1 MICCSCAFVTD
12 QTYDSL
18 SWRDPRLVLLTLS
31 SPGCLREGYQECS
44 DQFAAY
50 GNDFSYNA
58 QPQVD
63 PGYNIFMVSAWKP
76 RFSVLT
82 FECPQKRNSENFRHF
97 QSTLD
102 GHAMSPLFSQTSG
115 FRDKR
120 LDLGHH
126 DAPLFATFCK
136 NWELWKERRNYI
148 SEWILVEQVRAE
160 QISQSPSDSW
170 SQSFNLAPS
179 IKSSLKIL
187 PQIPFSKT
195 DLKR

>member
-1 MICCSCAFVTD
+1 MTCSHVDLMKYCSCALVTD

-18 SWRDPRLVLLTLS
+18 SWRDPRLRLLILS
-31 SPGCLREGYQECS
+31 SPGGGYQECC
-44 DQFAAY
+44 DHFAVC
-50 GNDFSYNA
+50 GKVSNNA

-63 PGYNIFMVSAWKP
+63 PGRNLKFFVIFCQLSMVLS
-76 RFSVLT
+76 L
-82 FECPQKRNSENFRHF
+82 
-97 QSTLD
+97 
-102 GHAMSPLFSQTSG
+102 LFSQTSG

-179 IKSSLKIL
+179 IKSSLKIYHFPEL
-187 PQIPFSKT
+187 NTTYKQ
-195 DLKR
+195 

>member
-1 MICCSCAFVTD
+1 MICCSCVFVTD

-18 SWRDPRLVLLTLS
+18 YWGDPRLVLLTLS
-31 SPGCLREGYQECS
+31 SPGCLRGGYQECS
-44 DQFAAY
+44 DQFAVY

-76 RFSVLT
+76 RFSLLNAPRNVT
-82 FECPQKRNSENFRHF
+82 QKIFVISSR
-97 QSTLD
+97 
-102 GHAMSPLFSQTSG
+102 FSMVMPCHCYFHKLQAS
-115 FRDKR
+115 DKR
-120 LDLGHH
+120 LDH
-126 DAPLFATFCK
+126 DAPLFVTFCK

-179 IKSSLKIL
+179 IKSSLKIS
-187 PQIPFSKT
+187 PKIPFS
-195 DLKR
+195 RAEHGI